1 MAARYDVGSPV
12 ELGLGSP
19 PAGAGGE
26 GEGSSEQ
33 GNSME
38 RCDVH
43 PKCQCWRCRDM
54 GTMST
59 GLAEPKLLPASE
71 GRIDSS
77 SMEQRWGGKSIF
89 LIARRS
95 V

>member
-59 GLAEPKLLPASE
+59 GLAEPKTAACE
-71 GRIDSS
+71 
-77 SMEQRWGGKSIF
+77 
-89 LIARRS
+89 
-95 V
+95 